1 MFCIIL
7 PNGKII
13 EKDGILYY
21 GVNKTQI
28 AQYSQIPS
36 NIIYTGVK
44 TGSYTTSFTDD
55 ASNTQHNETIDI
67 SLSSKLETY
76 TLMYFVKITSG
87 TITISDFG
95 TSSTSITVYGYVRFS
110 NQQNNTDLAVG
121 SIPTMTSSTSSV
133 TQPITLYDN
142 EAYVNPVFVLMP
154 NNTWWSYGISWY
166 ATEYKKLPVV
176 LNLISSS
183 KLKLSWKISLN
194 YTVYSLNY
202 TLS

>member
-1 MFCIIL
+1 
-7 PNGKII
+7 
-13 EKDGILYY
+13 
-21 GVNKTQI
+21 
-28 AQYSQIPS
+28 
-36 NIIYTGVK
+36 
-44 TGSYTTSFTDD
+44 
-55 ASNTQHNETIDI
+55 
-67 SLSSKLETY
+67 
-76 TLMYFVKITSG
+76 MYFVKITSG

>member
-1 MFCIIL
+1 MDYIL

-13 EKDGILYY
+13 EKDGTLYY

-36 NIIYTGVK
+36 NIIYTGIK

-95 TSSTSITVYGYVRFS
+95 TSSTSVEVYGYVRFS
-110 NQQNNTDLAVG
+110 NQQNNEDLTVG

-133 TQPITLYDN
+133 TQPITLYADTD
-142 EAYVNPVFVLMP
+142 YVNPVFVLMP
-154 NNTWWSYGISWY
+154 NNTWWSYGISWH